1 MTVSRPWIG
10 LIRVLTTDDPGVLG
24 AHERLLR
31 LAYPGL
37 AVRTACI
44 PDQPRGVHD
53 EVSLAAAA
61 PKVARLAGELAEGGA
76 AAVIISCC
84 ADPGLELCRA
94 AVSVPVIGAGRAA
107 AAMALLPGGPVGV
120 LGLTTEVPLPVV
132 QVLGRALHR
141 SAAPHGVRTTLDL
154 MKADAMDAC
163 IKAARELRAAGA
175 RVILVACTGMSTAGV
190 TARLRQELSLPVID
204 PVLAA
209 GGAAI
214 TMLAHEGVIAGCAS

>member
-1 MTVSRPWIG
+1 MSRPWIG

-53 EVSLAAAA
+53 DVSLAAAA
-61 PKVARLAGELAEGGA
+61 PKVARLARELAEGGT

-94 AVSVPVIGAGRAA
+94 AVGVPVIGAGSAA
-107 AAMALLPGGPVGV
+107 AAIALAPGGPVGV
-120 LGLTTEVPLPVV
+120 LGLTAEVPLPVAR
-132 QVLGRALHR
+132 VLGRALCR
-141 SAAPHGVRTTLDL
+141 SAAPQGVRTTLDL
-154 MKADAMDAC
+154 MRADAMDAC
-163 IKAARELRAAGA
+163 LKAARELVDAGA
-175 RVILVACTGMSTAGV
+175 QVILVACTGMSTAGV
-190 TARLRQELSLPVID
+190 TARLRRELPLPVVD

-209 GGAAI
+209 GGVAI
-214 TMLAHEGVIAGCAS
+214 TMLAQEGVIAGCAS